1 MNGLS
6 PETSEKPYPSSPD
19 QNLFTPPHS
28 GQDAAREISSSERRQ
43 YNKALKAMYEIVR
56 LGSKRLEKP
65 VTDGDHDDDD
75 DDDDDDMI
83 PETVTETSETEEDLS
98 GLLFYFYSFALLIGL
113 KYLILFDAP
122 FDSLPK
128 TSVSPRSLPLGTFR
142 AEERLRLRDRNS
154 ILMTQ
159 INVYLINPVV
169 VGFQM

>member
-113 KYLILFDAP
+113 KYLILFNAP
-122 FDSLPK
+122 FDSLWK
-128 TSVSPRSLPLGTFR
+128 HLFLLALCCWGRF
-142 AEERLRLRDRNS
+142 AQRNGCDS
-154 ILMTQ
+154 ATEILYWWRKSMFT
-159 INVYLINPVV
+159 
-169 VGFQM
+169 

>member
-65 VTDGDHDDDD
+65 VTDGDHDHD

-98 GLLFYFYSFALLIGL
+98 GLLFYFYSFSLLIGL
-113 KYLILFDAP
+113 KCLILFNAP
-122 FDSLPK
+122 FDSLQKHPFLLALCRWGRFAQRNVCD
-128 TSVSPRSLPLGTFR
+128 SG
-142 AEERLRLRDRNS
+142 EE
-154 ILMTQ
+154 IP
-159 INVYLINPVV
+159 Y
-169 VGFQM
+169 

>member
-6 PETSEKPYPSSPD
+6 PEMSEKPYPSSPD

-65 VTDGDHDDDD
+65 VTDGDHH
-75 DDDDDDMI
+75 DDDDMI

-113 KYLILFDAP
+113 KYVSKPLYFTIFCVKSLATFLDRGINLEFSILRSKLLIL
-122 FDSLPK
+122 K
-128 TSVSPRSLPLGTFR
+128 ETITV
-142 AEERLRLRDRNS
+142 
-154 ILMTQ
+154 Q
-159 INVYLINPVV
+159 
-169 VGFQM
+169 

>member
-65 VTDGDHDDDD
+65 VNDGDHDDD

-98 GLLFYFYSFALLIGL
+98 GLLFFFYSFALLIGL

-122 FDSLPK
+122 FDSLRKHPFLLALC
-128 TSVSPRSLPLGTFR
+128 RWGRF
-142 AEERLRLRDRNS
+142 AQRNGCDS
-154 ILMTQ
+154 ATEIL
-159 INVYLINPVV
+159 Y
-169 VGFQM
+169 

>member
-6 PETSEKPYPSSPD
+6 PEMSEKPYPSSPD

-65 VTDGDHDDDD
+65 VTDGDHH
-75 DDDDDDMI
+75 DDDDMI